1 MTAAV
6 ATPVPVPAR
15 PAMRRTGPSL
25 AGSVGLEMRKS
36 LSTRSGVAV
45 AGSALLL
52 APAAVA
58 IAAGTASEHLDNVLG
73 PLVVTGL
80 LTALVLVSLGV
91 LSTAGEWSHGSI
103 QTTFLLEPRRG
114 RVMATKAAAVAAMGA
129 VIGAMAAG
137 LSALLLVVMEPSASW
152 DGGGR
157 AILLV
162 AVAGA
167 VFALIGAGVGAAVG
181 NTAGAL
187 TGIYLLDL
195 GLLPVLQIV
204 KPELADKIDP
214 GNAILS
220 LAQGDHQALSV
231 TILAVWVGVALIAGT
246 VMNRRRAVQ

>member
-6 ATPVPVPAR
+6 ATPVHVR
-15 PAMRRTGPSL
+15 PTARRTGPSL
-25 AGSVGLEMRKS
+25 AGAVGLEVRKS
-36 LSTRSGVAV
+36 LSTRSGRAVVVA
-45 AGSALLL
+45 ATLL
-52 APAAVA
+52 APAAIA

-80 LTALVLVSLGV
+80 LSALVLVSLGV

-114 RVMATKAAAVAAMGA
+114 RVMAAKAMAVALMGA
-129 VIGAMAAG
+129 IIALVAAG
-137 LSALLLVVMEPSASW
+137 ISALLLVVMEPSASW

-157 AILLV
+157 AILMV

-167 VFALIGAGVGAAVG
+167 AFALIGAGVGAAVG
-181 NTAGAL
+181 NTPGAL

-204 KPELADKIDP
+204 KPALADRIDP
-214 GNAILS
+214 GNAILE
-220 LAQGDHQALSV
+220 LAQGTHQALSI
-231 TILAVWVGVALIAGT
+231 TILAVWVGAALVAGT
-246 VMNRRRAVQ
+246 VMNGRRPVQ